1 MSPII
6 LIIFELLFLDHLIF
20 GSNGEICVICLVACI
35 RKRKKLNLSSPN
47 SNKIQKKRKQL
58 NNLEQNQRVIL
69 PSVKTN
75 HWSDSFQRNIISSMS
90 EVNEQYLIENWNK
103 NFPKKNCTSYLVIN
117 SLCTEEVVI
126 TTIYYYQLKHY
137 NFLVNSNLQTL
148 MYFIYILR
156 HLPPIKHYYLHTL
169 CKS

>member
-1 MSPII
+1 M
-6 LIIFELLFLDHLIF
+6 
-20 GSNGEICVICLVACI
+20 
-35 RKRKKLNLSSPN
+35 
-47 SNKIQKKRKQL
+47 
-58 NNLEQNQRVIL
+58 
-69 PSVKTN
+69 TN
-75 HWSDSFQRNIISSMS
+75 HWSDSLQRNIISSMS

-156 HLPPIKHYYLHTL
+156 HLPPIKQYYLHTL
-169 CKS
+169 CKSQCIICSLPTPVIITLVSVNNVESSGVKEKKSRIPVVKIYTFHSYHTKLGKLCNLSPYSYMFISLLT

>member
-1 MSPII
+1 M
-6 LIIFELLFLDHLIF
+6 
-20 GSNGEICVICLVACI
+20 
-35 RKRKKLNLSSPN
+35 
-47 SNKIQKKRKQL
+47 

-69 PSVKTN
+69 PSVMTN
-75 HWSDSFQRNIISSMS
+75 HWSDSLQRNIISSMS

-103 NFPKKNCTSYLVIN
+103 NFPKKNCISYLVIN

-156 HLPPIKHYYLHTL
+156 HLPPIKHYYLQTL